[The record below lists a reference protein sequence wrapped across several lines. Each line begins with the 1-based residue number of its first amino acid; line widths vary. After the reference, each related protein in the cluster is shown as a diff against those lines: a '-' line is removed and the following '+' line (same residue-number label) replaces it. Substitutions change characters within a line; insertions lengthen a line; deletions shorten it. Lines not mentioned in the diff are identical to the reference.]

1 METME
6 YYGGTY
12 PEAPESTEYK
22 TIKLTISLESYVS
35 VPENLDDEE
44 LEEYI
49 KGLSQFELLEETDKI
64 QIEDYEKI

>member
-1 METME
+1 METK
-6 YYGGTY
+6 GLGAGSY
-12 PEAPESTEYK
+12 PEAPETEYR

-44 LEEYI
+44 LEQYI